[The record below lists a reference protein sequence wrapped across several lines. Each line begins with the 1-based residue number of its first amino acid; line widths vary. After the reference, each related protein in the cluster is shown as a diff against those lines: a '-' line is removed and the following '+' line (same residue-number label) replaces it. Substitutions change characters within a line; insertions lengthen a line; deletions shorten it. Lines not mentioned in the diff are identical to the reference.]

1 MIRLIDTAPAWAAGG
16 SLGLGSDHV
25 HCCPG
30 PAPTALATAA
40 AAMVDPA
47 NADTNLGYSEG

>member
-1 MIRLIDTAPAWAAGG
+1 MIRLIDTAPAWAAGS
-16 SLGLGSDHV
+16 SLGLGCDHV